1 MKDNKRKTV
10 GSKNSFRR
18 GQDYKPVV
26 GSRDKKSWRSWRR
39 GGEFLGK
46 MQENTVIVERLLK
59 QKESPEE
66 PYYVDISL
74 DFSRT
79 RGAEAG
85 SVSTLAG
92 AKREYRCAVSSLPGN
107 GQSLFIRPAATR
119 IGSGYNCR
127 IPGKESSLVETVYI
141 YIYILLL
148 FPNKSTR
155 ERKHTGWREERGLR
169 YFQERF
175 LERKTE
181 EITAKHEKEDTKRER
196 ERRGIIIKMREISK
210 RSWIYVGTKMV
221 SPGIKG
227 SPYIRIVVTEVSTCR
242 RIFICISI
250 SARPPLRPWESQ
262 VQFYLSAS
270 IVRSHRPNT
279 FGYLYFITRVFLYQ
293 TRSQDPLFPRREQYA
308 RFAAGNTLIFYPV
321 VARTHRFPSRR

>member
-18 GQDYKPVV
+18 GQDYKPVA

-141 YIYILLL
+141 YIYSSFFRINRLVKE
-148 FPNKSTR
+148 NIR
-155 ERKHTGWREERGLR
+155 DGGRKEE
-169 YFQERF
+169 F
-175 LERKTE
+175 
-181 EITAKHEKEDTKRER
+181 D
-196 ERRGIIIKMREISK
+196 ISK
-210 RSWIYVGTKMV
+210 NDSSKEKRK
-221 SPGIKG
+221 K
-227 SPYIRIVVTEVSTCR
+227 
-242 RIFICISI
+242 
-250 SARPPLRPWESQ
+250 
-262 VQFYLSAS
+262 
-270 IVRSHRPNT
+270 
-279 FGYLYFITRVFLYQ
+279 
-293 TRSQDPLFPRREQYA
+293 
-308 RFAAGNTLIFYPV
+308 
-321 VARTHRFPSRR
+321 